1 MKSMTVKLILAALVC
16 AGFAAASIPTIRIN
30 TLNNEPLR
38 AIHHQQANNY
48 TFFYSPMTFQLT
60 DSRNPA
66 NNVSRMDFTDSI
78 RGRGNSSWGQDKKPY
93 RVRFSGNRSSRP
105 SLFGRSPERSWVLLA
120 NVYDSTLVLNTLA
133 FELGRRLGLE
143 YTNSS
148 QFVHLHFNGVY
159 RGIYQLTE
167 QVQVNPGRVEIDS
180 RWGWLVEFDYHYPPK
195 PKDVD
200 IYFRT
205 NNFFSGDTLFR
216 LPVFIKS
223 PEELPDLSGYDFV
236 KNDINRMYDLMIANT
251 FPENGYR
258 DLMDIDSWVKYI
270 MIQLFM
276 DNHDFNNQSMRVGNR
291 PNPQPGSNFA
301 YRDFDGK
308 IHAGPLWDFDLSC
321 GITFSMMMRPQHF
334 TTFQR
339 TVMPT
344 HPFYQ
349 RFFDDPVFLARWKKT
364 WDRHLN
370 DFRSMP
376 AFIDSLANVLA
387 DTIEANFRIQNLS
400 GGGGFG
406 GAGRQLT
413 RQQYMQEKI
422 NPLKQ
427 WWNSRVNFFDQ
438 QITAM
443 NIDTTL
449 DIATSVAQ
457 RAHQPAADR
466 NIRVIGS
473 AVNLRANS
481 NASLKVFTLS
491 GREVRRYDLP
501 QGSHSINLNK
511 LPKGMYMVRGRVDGK
526 DVALRV
532 NLR

>member
-1 MKSMTVKLILAALVC
+1 MKQTAVKLILAVFVC
-16 AGFAAASIPTIRIN
+16 AGAAAASIPTIRIN
-30 TLNNEPLR
+30 TLNNEALR
-38 AIHHQQANNY
+38 ATQHRDPNGGFINVY
-48 TFFYSPMTFQLT
+48 TFHYSAMTFVLT
-60 DSRNPA
+60 DPRNPA
-66 NNVSRMDFTDSI
+66 NNISKTTFADSV
-78 RGRGNSSWGQDKKPY
+78 RGRGNSTWNQDKKPY
-93 RVRFSGNRSSRP
+93 RIRFDQRT
-105 SLFGRSPERSWVLLA
+105 SLFGKPEARSWVLLA
-120 NVYDSTLVLNTLA
+120 NVYDSTLLLNTVA
-133 FELGRRLGLE
+133 FELGRRLGLAH
-143 YTNSS
+143 TNTS
-148 QFVHLHFNGVY
+148 QFVHVHFNNVY

-167 QVQVNPGRVEIDS
+167 QIQVNQRRIAIDS
-180 RWGWLVEFDYHYPPK
+180 RNGWLVEFNYHHPK
-195 PKDVD
+195 PHE
-200 IYFRT
+200 IYFVT
-205 NNFFSGDTLFR
+205 NNYR
-216 LPVFIKS
+216 LPTTIKS
-223 PEELPDLSGYDFV
+223 PEDLPNDAGYDFV
-236 KNDINRMYDLMIANT
+236 RREVNQMTDLMIAGN

-258 DLMDIDSWVKYI
+258 DLVDIDSYVKYI
-270 MIQLFM
+270 MVQLFM
-276 DNHDFNNQSMRVGNR
+276 DNHDFNNQSMSE
-291 PNPQPGSNFA
+291 PEPGSNFA
-301 YRDFDGK
+301 YKDFEKK

-321 GITFSMMMRPQHF
+321 GIRFMGFNVQHF

-339 TVMPT
+339 EVRPL
-344 HPFYQ
+344 HPFYR
-349 RFFDDPVFLARWKKT
+349 RFFDDPVFRARWKKT
-364 WDRHLN
+364 WDRHHN
-370 DFRSMP
+370 DFRTIP

-406 GAGRQLT
+406 PAGRQLT